1 MVFDWH
7 EYNASGIKEFSGSR
21 AIIFKYVICIDT
33 VGKHMKFVG
42 TYPALLDGSIQRL
55 EAKKDSVTTLAAG
68 YLLNFFLFNEKMLIM
83 L

>member
-1 MVFDWH
+1 
-7 EYNASGIKEFSGSR
+7 
-21 AIIFKYVICIDT
+21 
-33 VGKHMKFVG
+33 MKFVG

-68 YLLNFFLFNEKMLIM
+68 YLWNFFLFNEKMLIM